1 MNHLLPV
8 MSLHIKTLT
17 GESISVEVGE
27 SESINDLKVKIN
39 ARLGIIPEQQRLLFH
54 GVPMNDSGALN
65 DYNITKDATIYVV
78 RRIRSY
84 EVCVKTTNSGES
96 MSVVVNANEM
106 IKDLKL
112 KLHRKEGIPVDHQQL
127 TFAGQQL
134 DNNQRLSYYNIGRGS
149 AINLKVNYF
158 SLGQIFVKTPTGKS
172 IALEVKCTDTIDI
185 VRSKVETR
193 EGIPADQQRLHF
205 AGKQLED
212 GRTLSDYNIQNES
225 TLDLSLRIRG
235 GMKMFVGIRDIVPG
249 YTQDRQNKVT
259 LEVELSDT
267 IKILKTKIKERIGV
281 ISHDIV
287 QEVTLS
293 DGRVLKD
300 NMMLND
306 YYWSMLWLTLDHR
319 QIYMKVC
326 VSKLFDVKVLKDGS
340 EM

>member
-1 MNHLLPV
+1 M
-8 MSLHIKTLT
+8 
-17 GESISVEVGE
+17 EVGE

-281 ISHDIV
+281 ISPDIV